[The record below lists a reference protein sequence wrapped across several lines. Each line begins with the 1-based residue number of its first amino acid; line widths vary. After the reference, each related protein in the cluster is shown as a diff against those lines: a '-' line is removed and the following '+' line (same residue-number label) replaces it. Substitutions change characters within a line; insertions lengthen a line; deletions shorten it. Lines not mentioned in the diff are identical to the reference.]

1 MWSGLTHV
9 KSNHKPYRAHAV
21 CWVDGPQSEQMLNGS
36 VVRASCPWWVST
48 VHRSRMVPSGGKGNQ
63 NNSVTSHIREHHLC
77 VYLCALL
84 PSVKTGG
91 VESCS
96 TSWQISSSQSRN
108 ALGPRW
114 QGRGTSKS
122 LADVAAAQNRRQGSQ
137 QSWEILDITW
147 IHFVKFKVLESAW
160 KQMRSLKML
169 EKSPNFNLLIVVF
182 WLSCANMIHLWM
194 GRMSCIKCMG
204 HIGILARHLSV
215 DLRTSYHHVAGCLKT
230 YQHNKKCRVFFVTD
244 S

>member
-1 MWSGLTHV
+1 MAQLYVHLVLGGYPLSTEAGWCHLGERGTKITLSLLT
-9 KSNHKPYRAHAV
+9 Y
-21 CWVDGPQSEQMLNGS
+21 
-36 VVRASCPWWVST
+36 VST
-48 VHRSRMVPSGGKGNQ
+48 
-63 NNSVTSHIREHHLC
+63 IF

-147 IHFVKFKVLESAW
+147 IHLVKFKVL
-160 KQMRSLKML
+160 
-169 EKSPNFNLLIVVF
+169 
-182 WLSCANMIHLWM
+182 
-194 GRMSCIKCMG
+194 
-204 HIGILARHLSV
+204 
-215 DLRTSYHHVAGCLKT
+215 
-230 YQHNKKCRVFFVTD
+230 
-244 S
+244 

>member
-1 MWSGLTHV
+1 MLSPTASLLEPMLYAGLM
-9 KSNHKPYRAHAV
+9 AHSLSK
-21 CWVDGPQSEQMLNGS
+21 CWMAQWYVHLVLGGYPL
-36 VVRASCPWWVST
+36 ST
-48 VHRSRMVPSGGKGNQ
+48 EAGWCHLGGKGNQ

-96 TSWQISSSQSRN
+96 TWQISSSQSRN

-182 WLSCANMIHLWM
+182 WLSCASIYGWAECLASSAW
-194 GRMSCIKCMG
+194 
-204 HIGILARHLSV
+204 GILE
-215 DLRTSYHHVAGCLKT
+215 Y
-230 YQHNKKCRVFFVTD
+230 
-244 S
+244 